1 VTINV
6 FLLPGK
12 SKLRIDR
19 IRQIQQT
26 GKKEMK
32 SLGDYKF
39 AEEGKEVTQHDDF
52 GRDANQV

>member
-1 VTINV
+1 M

-12 SKLRIDR
+12 SKLRIDS